1 MLSHTTPHTRTHWP
15 PAHCAASVPV
25 VVASRDPARAAA
37 VSLDVVV
44 VAEGCLKLP
53 RQQRTGAVQTEVL
66 YESDWFLLF
75 RHTHTWLLCWNC
87 RRGVWNKGQRWPWEF
102 ACIVLLRTVSDPNA
116 PIHPPREQLLSVHFF
131 SLGPLAVWTVCIFL
145 GREFGLI
152 HSLPSP
158 RPLSR
163 ESKVSL
169 FCPQAAHRTFS
180 LLTCGKGDGTDGERM
195 YVCMHACMVIDPRT
209 MHTQQNICFSLGLL
223 GGANWECSVHTER
236 TKR

>member
-131 SLGPLAVWTVCIFL
+131 P
-145 GREFGLI
+145 
-152 HSLPSP
+152 
-158 RPLSR
+158 
-163 ESKVSL
+163 
-169 FCPQAAHRTFS
+169 
-180 LLTCGKGDGTDGERM
+180 
-195 YVCMHACMVIDPRT
+195 
-209 MHTQQNICFSLGLL
+209 
-223 GGANWECSVHTER
+223 SVHLLCGPFVSSLDVNLDSSIPCHHPAPFPGNQKSAYSVHR
-236 TKR
+236 QHIGPSAC